1 MRHHRMSGFA
11 VQVGSLTTRIGEI
24 TMARKTTAPA
34 IGNQCRRRLAEQQ
47 LDLFASRV
55 ATDLPNWPDLPKEVR
70 EALIDLMMRLIL
82 EHARTTTAPTMV
94 GADHDR

>member
-1 MRHHRMSGFA
+1 MFGFA
-11 VQVGSLTTRIGEI
+11 AQVGSLTTRIGER

-34 IGNQCRRRLAEQQ
+34 IGNRRRQRLAAQQ
-47 LDLFASRV
+47 LNLFESRV

-70 EALIDLMMRLIL
+70 QALIDLMMRLIL
-82 EHARTTTAPTMV
+82 EYARTTTALTIM